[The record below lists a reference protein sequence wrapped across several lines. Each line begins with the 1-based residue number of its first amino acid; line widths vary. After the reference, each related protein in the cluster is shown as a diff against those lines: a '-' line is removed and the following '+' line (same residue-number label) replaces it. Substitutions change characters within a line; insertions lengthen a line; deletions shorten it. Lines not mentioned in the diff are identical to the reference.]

1 MSRRPQES
9 REHPGRPVDVEL
21 PVVEPEG
28 RPGGITTCVEHGR
41 LDDHDHRERRPRGVH
56 DAPHAGH
63 AVPFPGPFEVTPP
76 VGAVE
81 REVDPGCPSTPPI
94 PIRMEHQFPSVS
106 ASMHWDS
113 ASYCALTSA
122 RWPGGMVTA
131 LTAPGT
137 LTNVVELVMK
147 NAVSVP
153 TRPR

>member
-1 MSRRPQES
+1 LNTAAWTTTITVS
-9 REHPGRPVDVEL
+9 VD
-21 PVVEPEG
+21 PVVF
-28 RPGGITTCVEHGR
+28 TM
-41 LDDHDHRERRPRGVH
+41 HRTRVMLCPSQDPSRSRPRLVLSNAKSIP
-56 DAPHAGH
+56 DAGL
-63 AVPFPGPFEVTPP
+63 
-76 VGAVE
+76 
-81 REVDPGCPSTPPI
+81 PSTPPI